1 MTTSPTVAAI
11 RTEGRLLAREPIA
24 LFWIIGFPSI
34 LLVLL
39 GLIPSFREE
48 SAELG
53 GQSLIQLYV
62 GTLVLLSMIVAAGQ
76 AMPEVLIGYRQRRVL
91 RRLQT
96 TPLGPARLILAQA
109 VVYAGAIVAA
119 AVLCLAIGR
128 VAFGAPLPQAPG
140 AYLLTFLLAL
150 AAMLS
155 VGAVVTAVA
164 PNPAVGNVLAMAVLF
179 SFMFTAG
186 VWLPVQAMPD
196 TLAQVVGYTPM
207 GAATEALNQAT
218 LGEFPDLVHLAVTAG
233 WTVVLS
239 LVAVR
244 TFRWE

>member
-1 MTTSPTVAAI
+1 MTSATATAI
-11 RTEGRLLAREPIA
+11 RTEGRLLAREPIS
-24 LFWIIGFPSI
+24 LFWIIAFPTV
-34 LLVLL
+34 LLLLL

-48 SAELG
+48 SADLG
-53 GQSLIQLYV
+53 GQSVIQLYV
-62 GTLVLLSMIVAAGQ
+62 GIVVLLSMIFAGGQ

-109 VVYAGAIVAA
+109 VVYAAAVVAA
-119 AVLCLAIGR
+119 AVICLTVGR
-128 VAFGAPLPQAPG
+128 IVFDAPLPQAPA
-140 AYLLTFLLAL
+140 AYVLTFLLAL

-155 VGAVVTAVA
+155 VGAVVTALA
-164 PNPAVGNVLAMAVLF
+164 PNPAVGNVLAMAVMF

-186 VWLPVQAMPD
+186 VWLPVQAMPES
-196 TLAQVVGYTPM
+196 LATVVMYTPM

-218 LGEFPDLVHLAVTAG
+218 VGDFPDLVHLAVMVG
-233 WTVVLS
+233 WTAVLS